1 MTPRPLAAGTLA
13 ARAEHAVKWS
23 ALTTL
28 ARFLVQLGA
37 QVTLARLL
45 GPGPYGLYG
54 IGIAI
59 LTFATFL
66 AGTGLSYSL
75 MLRANITDAD
85 IRFAFTWQLAAGA
98 GCAMA
103 MALAAPTLAAFFGEA
118 ALASTVR
125 WLALACL
132 LTAASATSVC
142 LLQRDLDFRALG
154 LIQLAAYALG
164 YLGCGL
170 PLALAGWGADA
181 LALACVAQAGATL
194 VGTWWRRPHPRR
206 PLLRHDDGGHT
217 LGTGRTVF
225 VTNLVNWLLANLDRL
240 VIGRLL
246 HAHAVGLYTVAW
258 NFAQIPVTLVVNA
271 VQPAFLASGAR
282 IANEPRQLAQ
292 AWRLVLACVLVL
304 VLPAATT
311 LALLAP
317 DIVRLLWGPAWAET
331 GWVLQ
336 VMCLCLP
343 AWVGWGLSTPV
354 LWNTG
359 RKAQE
364 AGLQLPVLLLAAP
377 LWWWAAPQGLRWV
390 AGISALAVY
399 ARCAVTVAAG
409 LRALEMPAS
418 LLLPLA
424 GRGLLLSL
432 GCGAVTRLAQAA
444 VAPLLLPGPLQA
456 AVSLAAGGAAAL
468 TAALALAWALPA
480 LLGDEARLALSR
492 VLPFMT
498 VAQGARP

>member
-1 MTPRPLAAGTLA
+1 MSHSALA

-28 ARFLVQLGA
+28 ARLFLQLGA

-45 GPGPYGLYG
+45 GPGPYGIYG
-54 IGIAI
+54 IGIAL

-66 AGTGLSYSL
+66 AGTGFSYSL
-75 MLRANITDAD
+75 MLRPQVTDDD
-85 IRFAFTWQLAAGA
+85 IRFAFTWQLAAGL
-98 GCAMA
+98 GCALA
-103 MALAAPTLAAFFGEA
+103 MALAAPALEAFFGEA
-118 ALASTVR
+118 GLASTLY

-132 LTAASATSVC
+132 LTAASGTAIC

-154 LIQLAAYALG
+154 LIHLAGYAVG

-181 LALACVAQAGATL
+181 LALACVVQAAVTL
-194 VGTWWRRPHPRR
+194 AGVWWRRPHPRR
-206 PLLRHDDGGHT
+206 PLLRHAGDSHA

-246 HAHAVGLYTVAW
+246 NAHAVGLYTVAW
-258 NFAQIPVTLVVNA
+258 NFAQIPVTLLINA
-271 VQPAFLASGAR
+271 VQPAFLATGAK
-282 IANEPRQLAQ
+282 IADEPARLAQ

-304 VLPAATT
+304 VLPVAVS
-311 LALLAP
+311 LSLLAQ

-331 GWVLQ
+331 GWVLA
-336 VMCLCLP
+336 VMFLCLP

-364 AGLQLPVLLLAAP
+364 AGVQLPVLALAVPLWWLAAP
-377 LWWWAAPQGLRWV
+377 HGLRWAAAASLLV
-390 AGISALAVY
+390 VY
-399 ARCAVTVAAG
+399 ARAAVTIGAG
-409 LRALEMPAS
+409 LRALGLSAAS
-418 LLLPLA
+418 MLPLA
-424 GRGLLLSL
+424 GRGLLLALCCGGATLL
-432 GCGAVTRLAQAA
+432 GQAA
-444 VAPLLLPGPLQA
+444 VAPLALPVPVQA
-456 AVSLAAGGAAAL
+456 AISLAAGGG
-468 TAALALAWALPA
+468 AALATGLGVAFGLPA

-492 VLPFMT
+492 LLPFIRT
-498 VAQGARP
+498 PQGAQS